1 MGCPYRAYC
10 KRIVQY
16 GEEEGLSMEVVYE
29 ASGRFPPSIQF
40 IILCVVDAVF
50 TVVCCSKLRRF
61 LIGEVRPFTIGEKI
75 FFGFII
81 FFLTGVVVI
90 TVVSGF
96 DAKKI
101 YAEYQAGK
109 AQIVEGEI
117 SDYRPNL
124 EENEAPDH
132 FDVNDLSFEIPGGTT
147 PWGYPLRQQDG
158 GELADGVYVK
168 IYYVVYKYENVIM
181 RLEIKRE

>member
-1 MGCPYRAYC
+1 
-10 KRIVQY
+10 
-16 GEEEGLSMEVVYE
+16 MELIYE
-29 ASGRFPPSIQF
+29 ASGEFYLSIDF
-40 IILCVVDAVF
+40 IILFLVDLALIIVY
-50 TVVCCSKLRRF
+50 CSRLCRR
-61 LIGEVRPFTIGEKI
+61 LIGKSGSFSLSEGF
-75 FFGFII
+75 FFGII
-81 FFLTGVVVI
+81 IVVLSLS
-90 TVVSGF
+90 VVSVGSSGF
-96 DAKKI
+96 GAKRI
-101 YAEYQAGK
+101 YAEYQAGE
-109 AQIVEGEI
+109 AQVVEGEI

-132 FDVNDLSFEIPGGTT
+132 FVVNDLAFEVPGGTT